1 MLKVHDKIN
10 RKQGKDNSNWGK
22 TFCNMTQMRSYIS
35 TTEIASKCRHAN
47 TVKPMGE
54 RLKKK
59 HTHTWYRNKKTI
71 HRKRNA
77 VKRFLTKF
85 NYVQTDMVG
94 KINIKIY

>member
-47 TVKPMGE
+47 TVKSMGE

-59 HTHTWYRNKKTI
+59 KNAWYRNKNT
-71 HRKRNA
+71 
-77 VKRFLTKF
+77 
-85 NYVQTDMVG
+85 MCWGG
-94 KINIKIY
+94 KILPQSIVLIPLAHL